1 MKKFYNSPESLRD
14 KTLYYAQD
22 FWNLGI
28 CIFGMLTGKY
38 PFQTEESVLNDQLP
52 DMNEARSN
60 KLEEFKVSNE
70 SYQIVTKLLNK
81 DHKQRLASV
90 DIKMEPFYK
99 DFDWIKLENGSME
112 PPIKPKL
119 VIIIN

>member
-1 MKKFYNSPESLRD
+1 MFDSKGNSKICDFGECLKISDHSIAYVNLKKFYNSPESLRD

-38 PFQTEESVLNDQLP
+38 PFQTKESVLNDQLP

-90 DIKMEPFYK
+90 DI
-99 DFDWIKLENGSME
+99 I
-112 PPIKPKL
+112 
-119 VIIIN
+119 